1 MPSRRSKTDAAPRG
15 ERLHQ
20 KIARQLGSAI
30 LSGRHPPGAAFG
42 GEIERAAE
50 LGVSRT
56 AYREAIR
63 ILVAKGLLQSRPR
76 LGTHV
81 TPRARWN
88 LLDPEILAWTFSGDA
103 DPAFIRDLFELR
115 EIVEPAAAGFAAR
128 RRKAA
133 QLAQMRAALDDMR
146 RYTLA
151 DERGQEADQRFHRT
165 MIEAAGNDA
174 LMSLTDSIGAAV
186 AWTTRFK
193 LRRTKLPR
201 DPVGDHEAVFD
212 AIEAGDADRAKA
224 AMVDLLWLAFAD
236 MAHAGH
242 RDEGPPRVRPGAPS
256 RPRVRA
262 SGGAASR
269 VRRR

>member
-1 MPSRRSKTDAAPRG
+1 LPRSTTDPGPRG

-20 KIARQLGSAI
+20 AIARRLGTSI
-30 LSGRHPPGAAFG
+30 LSGLYAPGAPFG

-81 TPRARWN
+81 TPRSRWN

-115 EIVEPAAAGFAAR
+115 EIVEPAAAGFAAQR
-128 RRKAA
+128 RTAS
-133 QLAQMRAALDDMR
+133 QLQRMREALDEMR
-146 RYTLA
+146 RHTLA
-151 DERGQEADQRFHRT
+151 DARGQDADQRFHRT
-165 MIEAAGNDA
+165 MIEAATNDA

-193 LRRTKLPR
+193 MRRTKLPR
-201 DPVGDHEAVFD
+201 DPVDEHETVYQ
-212 AIEAGDADRAKA
+212 AIADRNSDRARA
-224 AMVDLLWLAFAD
+224 AMIELLRLAYED
-236 MAHAGH
+236 MAAAGG
-242 RDEGPPRVRPGAPS
+242 RAPRRS
-256 RPRVRA
+256 R
-262 SGGAASR
+262 
-269 VRRR
+269 